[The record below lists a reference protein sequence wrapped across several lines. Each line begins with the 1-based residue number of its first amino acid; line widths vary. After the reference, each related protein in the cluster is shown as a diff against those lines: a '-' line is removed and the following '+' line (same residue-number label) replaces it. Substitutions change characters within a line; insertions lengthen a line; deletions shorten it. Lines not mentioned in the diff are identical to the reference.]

1 MPQVVV
7 SREEPHWRLT
17 LPPTETLPADEPSPP
32 RKADKWNILDRC
44 EQIDTIARRTEQCGF
59 EVREVAGRKR
69 LTACK
74 TPSNRAPTFS
84 PQDVY
89 ESVHLVET

>member
-44 EQIDTIARRTEQCGF
+44 DTNGHNCKADAAMRIRGSRGRRE
-59 EVREVAGRKR
+59 
-69 LTACK
+69 K
-74 TPSNRAPTFS
+74 TSNGMQNP
-84 PQDVY
+84 V
-89 ESVHLVET
+89 